1 MYTRFVVLCRNCI
14 RYKWLPKR
22 RRKSCWYTF
31 IALSK
36 FLTHAF
42 RKSAWECKIIC
53 CPIYGVFSNGGLCF
67 CHAARPLFSLSS
79 SPPRQ
84 SRKSIALPAL
94 ADSLP
99 LPHQATTRQFLF
111 IFVVR
116 MKRFDVSPRRLLFLR
131 QRHPRCHRRGQ
142 RSARSRRCRR
152 CRRRHRHLSVYVPH
166 QPSARKT
173 LLFFNDENYFSFVC
187 NFAARRCSSPQPPEW
202 VETTATAPREAP
214 DT

>member
-1 MYTRFVVLCRNCI
+1 MCFSFSFGFMYTQ
-14 RYKWLPKR
+14 
-22 RRKSCWYTF
+22 SCWNTF

-53 CPIYGVFSNGGLCF
+53 CPIYGVFSNGGLGS
-67 CHAARPLFSLSS
+67 CHAAHPLFSLSS
-79 SPPRQ
+79 RQ
-84 SRKSIALPAL
+84 SRKRITLPAL
-94 ADSLP
+94 ADILP
-99 LPHQATTRQFLF
+99 IPHRATTRRFLF

-131 QRHPRCHRRGQ
+131 QRHQRCHRRGQ
-142 RSARSRRCRR
+142 RSARSRRHR
-152 CRRRHRHLSVYVPH
+152 CRRRRRRHLSVYVPH

-187 NFAARRCSSPQPPEW
+187 NFAARRCSSPHPPER
-202 VETTATAPREAP
+202 VETTATAPREAL